1 MIVLEK
7 NEGLKLPYEVIGT
20 KLFLNDEIILNLA
33 KYQRDWPVTMDVCL
47 NQDNMLVLGAA
58 TGLYYAAQVYIPAC
72 EYEAAEEP
80 VMYDEDHM
88 GGSTKPAEK
97 LPLDMEKV
105 KLILWA
111 IDKPMEVEIDEENK
125 EENSNAEL

>member
-7 NEGLKLPYEVIGT
+7 NEGLKLPYEVVGT

-33 KYQRDWPVTMDVCL
+33 KYQRDWPVTMDICL

-72 EYEAAEEP
+72 EYEAVDEP

-111 IDKPMEVEIDEENK
+111 IDHPMEVEIDEENK
-125 EENSNAEL
+125 EENNNAEL